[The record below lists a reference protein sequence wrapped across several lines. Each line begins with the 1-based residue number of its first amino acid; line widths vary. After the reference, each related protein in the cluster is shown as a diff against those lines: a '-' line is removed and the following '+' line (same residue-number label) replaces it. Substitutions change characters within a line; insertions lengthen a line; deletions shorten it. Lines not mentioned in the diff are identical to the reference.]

1 MSELQLDVLNSS
13 IKATLKCEA
22 LSISGIK
29 PSAKRFSQ
37 YTLDQSESSRVNTV
51 NEYWLSCPT
60 QNIFIDMEFIV
71 FIKFLVTQFSYA
83 SDCFSRELT
92 GKLLLMSKLNQHY

>member
-51 NEYWLSCPT
+51 NEY
-60 QNIFIDMEFIV
+60 
-71 FIKFLVTQFSYA
+71 
-83 SDCFSRELT
+83 
-92 GKLLLMSKLNQHY
+92 